1 MRSTPAAPGA
11 LQILLFGNRFRR
23 GLLHMAFVYTALV
36 VLALVFLLPFYW
48 MLNTSLKESTRVFQ
62 LPPDWYPDP
71 IRFSN
76 YIEAFS
82 ESSADIKNEVPFIRY
97 VWNTVLISVN
107 GMLASMFASSLIA
120 YAFARMEFPGKRT
133 MFVGVIST
141 LMVPFTV
148 LMVPQFILW
157 RYLEWLNTFLPLT
170 VPYWFGSAWNIFLLR
185 PFFLTIPREFD
196 ESARLDGA
204 VHWVIFTRLILPLSK
219 PALAAIGVLA
229 FVYFWNDFLGPLIIL
244 STPKKFTLTMFLVNF
259 SVAFIRTTPWHLYMA
274 AALTIISP
282 CLLLFFF
289 SQRVFI
295 KGITITDFKR

>member
-1 MRSTPAAPGA
+1 MRSATSGSGS
-11 LQILLFGNRFRR
+11 LQALLFGNRFRR
-23 GLLHMAFVYTALV
+23 GLLQMAFVYTTLAI
-36 VLALVFLLPFYW
+36 LALIFLLPFYW
-48 MLNTSLKESTRVFQ
+48 MLNTSLKEPTHVFQ
-62 LPPDWYPDP
+62 LPPDWYPNP
-71 IRFSN
+71 IRFFN
-76 YIEAFS
+76 YVEAFS
-82 ESSADIKNEVPFIRY
+82 ESSADIQNEVPFMRY
-97 VWNTVLISVN
+97 VGNTVLISVN

-120 YAFARMEFPGKRT
+120 YAFARMEFPGKRA

-157 RYLEWLNTFLPLT
+157 RYLDWLDTFLPLT
-170 VPYWFGSAWNIFLLR
+170 IPYWFGSAWNIFLLR
-185 PFFLTIPREFD
+185 QFFLTIPREFD

-204 VHWVIFTRLILPLSK
+204 THWVIFTRLILPLSK

-244 STPKKFTLTMFLVNF
+244 SKPKNFTLTMFLVNF
-259 SVAFIRTTPWHLYMA
+259 SVAFIRSTPWHLYMA

-295 KGITITDFKR
+295 KGITIADFKR